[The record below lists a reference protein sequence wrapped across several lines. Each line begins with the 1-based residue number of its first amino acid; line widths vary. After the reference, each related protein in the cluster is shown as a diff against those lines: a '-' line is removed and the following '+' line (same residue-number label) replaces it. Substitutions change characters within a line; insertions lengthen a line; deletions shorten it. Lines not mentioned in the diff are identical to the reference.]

1 MCFFIAVVHSFVYIK
16 YYLHQHLYQR
26 LQSLLM
32 SPVWIAEGIHVQ
44 GPYQTLKNVWVGE
57 EKAVNDTT
65 DLFV

>member
-1 MCFFIAVVHSFVYIK
+1 
-16 YYLHQHLYQR
+16 
-26 LQSLLM
+26 M

-44 GPYQTLKNVWVGE
+44 GHYQTLKNVWVGE